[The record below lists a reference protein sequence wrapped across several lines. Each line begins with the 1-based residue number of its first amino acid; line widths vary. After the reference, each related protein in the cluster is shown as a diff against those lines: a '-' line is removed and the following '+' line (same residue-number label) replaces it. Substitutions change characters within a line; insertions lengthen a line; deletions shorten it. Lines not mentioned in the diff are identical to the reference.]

1 MKLIG
6 KEVYCT
12 HIIEVETERGVFRVT
27 INDDYDD
34 EFVPQFEIE
43 DEDGETIDS
52 DDYDDF
58 INDLIKFAISN
69 K

>member
-12 HIIEVETERGVFRVT
+12 HIIEVETERGVFKVT

-43 DEDGETIDS
+43 DEDRETIDS
-52 DDYDDF
+52 DEYDGF

>member
-12 HIIEVETERGVFRVT
+12 HIIEVETERGVFKVT

-43 DEDGETIDS
+43 DEGGETIDG
-52 DDYDDF
+52 DDFDDF
-58 INDLIKFAISN
+58 INDLIKFAIS
-69 K
+69 KK